1 MTTKQ
6 PGPRRVEA
14 WIYGVINPLEE
25 ALEREALDGRR
36 RVPSYRWRSDSL
48 ENLLPLRQYLSR
60 SAAVI
65 LDDLATYHPPIIEM
79 EEDHDTFLSE
89 LRRRA
94 KQVFEELVAN
104 QAFRTF
110 VEQNFRKVC
119 DPKSMVNDVAED
131 LVNDDPEFVDVN
143 EGSYREVWNRTL
155 GDLKKLRGQAA
166 YEPLR
171 TALVELETR
180 SDEMR
185 QELLQLRAQL
195 AEDFDVP
202 PAPLHP

>member
-48 ENLLPLRQYLSR
+48 ESLLPLRQYLSR

-65 LDDLATYHPPIIEM
+65 LDDLATYHPRIIEM
-79 EEDHDTFLSE
+79 EKNHDTLLSD
-89 LRRRA
+89 LRMRA
-94 KQVFEELVAN
+94 KQVFEVLVAN
-104 QAFRTF
+104 ETFRAF
-110 VEQNFRKVC
+110 VEHNFTKVC
-119 DPKSMVNDVAED
+119 NPESMVNEVAED
-131 LVNDDPEFVDVN
+131 LVNDDPAFVDVN
-143 EGSYREVWNRTL
+143 EGSFREVWNRTL
-155 GDLKKLRGQAA
+155 DHLKKLREQAG

-171 TALVELETR
+171 SALVELETR

-185 QELLQLRAQL
+185 EELRQLRAQL

-202 PAPLHP
+202 PAPLHA